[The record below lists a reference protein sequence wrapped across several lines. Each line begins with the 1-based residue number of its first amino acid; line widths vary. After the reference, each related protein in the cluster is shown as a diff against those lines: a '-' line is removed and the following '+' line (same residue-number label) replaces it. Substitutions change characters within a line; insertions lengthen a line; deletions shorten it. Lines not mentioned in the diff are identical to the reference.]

1 MALEDFFDHTC
12 DIYHIQESGVSP
24 GYNLPASP
32 LFSYPQEPD
41 MQGVS
46 CHFEVKSQSVTISQ
60 GRPLNLMDASIKLV
74 LPAGTDVRLNDKIV
88 DCGTGYAYTAEVPH
102 NIRNHH
108 VFVYVKK
115 KDMGRQKD
123 L

>member
-1 MALEDFFDHTC
+1 MALEDFFDHSC
-12 DIYHIQESGVSP
+12 DIFHIQERGASP

-32 LFSYPQEPD
+32 EFSYPDEPD
-41 MQGVS
+41 IAGLS
-46 CHFEVKSQSVTISQ
+46 CHFEVKSQSVTIAQ
-60 GRPLNLMDASIKLV
+60 GQPVNLMDAGIKLV

-88 DCGTGYAYTAEVPH
+88 DCGTGYEYTAEVPH
-102 NIRNHH
+102 NIRGHH
-108 VFVYVKK
+108 VFVYVRK